1 MSLRLYLNV
10 TSKTLVTGQNM
21 KQDTGLD
28 MASLDVDSFI
38 YQWNYWYLCKQAF
51 SESCNVGFYT

>member
-10 TSKTLVTGQNM
+10 TSKTLVTGQDM

-38 YQWNYWYLCKQAF
+38 YQ
-51 SESCNVGFYT
+51 